1 MGKET
6 EQKINEGMGHVKP
19 FPRYVQ
25 EAISLIDSDD
35 SDNHQIANIIKQD
48 PILAARILSLANSP
62 FFGMSGKVDD
72 IETSCVIL
80 GSNIIKNLLV
90 SVAALDCFP
99 VTEQRTKIWGHSI
112 EVASVAELL
121 ASKLN
126 QSESKAY
133 IAGLLHDVGKF
144 LLIDAFP
151 EHQSMIESSHP
162 TDSNHSL
169 EEETK
174 MMGTNHARVGAKIIG
189 EWNLP
194 KEIQNIVEMHH
205 NPVEADDYAT
215 CSLLNLADELC
226 HKLEMNVSEEEILKG
241 LKNENVA
248 FLDLNSQELS
258 YMLAD
263 IKQKIGSIEGILEQL
278 K

>member
-1 MGKET
+1 MLTET
-6 EQKINEGMGHVKP
+6 VQKINEGMENIKP
-19 FPRYVQ
+19 FPHHVQ

-35 SDNHQIANIIKQD
+35 SDNHQIANVIKQD
-48 PILAARILSLANSP
+48 PILAARMLSLANSP
-62 FFGMSGKVDD
+62 FFGMSGKVED

-90 SVAALDCFP
+90 SVGALGCFP
-99 VTEQRTKIWGHSI
+99 ATDQRTKIWSHSI
-112 EVASVAELL
+112 EVASVSELL

-151 EHQSMIESSHP
+151 EHQSMIEASHP
-162 TDSNHSL
+162 ADNNNSL

-174 MMGTNHARVGAKIIG
+174 IMGTNHAQAGEKIIG
-189 EWNLP
+189 VWKLP
-194 KEIQNIVEMHH
+194 KDIQNIVEMHH
-205 NPVEADDYAT
+205 NPIEADDYAT

-226 HKLEMNVSEEEILKG
+226 HKLEMNISDEELLSGI
-241 LKNENVA
+241 KNENIEL
-248 FLDLNSQELS
+248 LDIDSQALS
-258 YMLAD
+258 NMLPD
-263 IKQKIGSIEGILEQL
+263 IKQKIGSLEGMLEQL

>member
-1 MGKET
+1 MVKEA
-6 EQKINEGMGHVKP
+6 EQKIIEGMEHVKP
-19 FPRYVQ
+19 FPHYVQ
-25 EAISLIDSDD
+25 EAINLIDSDD

-62 FFGMSGKVDD
+62 FFGMSGKIED

-90 SVAALDCFP
+90 SVGALGCFP
-99 VTEQRTKIWGHSI
+99 TTEQRTKIWSHSI
-112 EVASVAELL
+112 EVASISELL

-133 IAGLLHDVGKF
+133 ISGLLHDVGKF

-151 EHQSMIESSHP
+151 EHQSMIEASHP
-162 TDSNHSL
+162 ADNNNSL

-174 MMGTNHARVGAKIIG
+174 IMGANHAQTGAKIIG
-189 EWNLP
+189 VWKLP
-194 KEIQNIVEMHH
+194 KDIQNIVEMHH
-205 NPVEADDYAT
+205 NPIEADDYAT

-226 HKLEMNVSEEEILKG
+226 HKLEMNISDEEILSG
-241 LKNENVA
+241 LKNENIEL
-248 FLDLNSQELS
+248 LDVDSQALS
-258 YMLAD
+258 NMLPD
-263 IKQKIGSIEGILEQL
+263 IKQKIGSLEGMLEQL
-278 K
+278 T